1 MINYFKAKIMN
12 KDNTKEKEN
21 EIRRILD
28 GQKRGLTENQ
38 LTNKINRQTTTNVS
52 KVRRTQ
58 E

>member
-1 MINYFKAKIMN
+1 MN

-38 LTNKINRQTTTNVS
+38 LTNKIDKQQQMLAKLDEHRNE
-52 KVRRTQ
+52 K
-58 E
+58 